1 MKKQVFSLIAVMA
14 IALAASGC
22 QSTDRKDRDWGN
34 NKSDAPSRS
43 APSHSA

>member
-1 MKKQVFSLIAVMA
+1 MKKQVFSLIAVMT